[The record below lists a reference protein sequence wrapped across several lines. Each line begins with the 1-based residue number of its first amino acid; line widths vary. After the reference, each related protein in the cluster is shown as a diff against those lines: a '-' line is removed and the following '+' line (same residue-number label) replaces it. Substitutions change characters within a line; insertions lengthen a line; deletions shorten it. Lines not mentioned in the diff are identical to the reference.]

1 MTTKGEWERF
11 FDGHAPQYMDNPF
24 TGNTVEEVT
33 FLLDELKLPPGSW
46 ILDVGCGTGR
56 HAIELT
62 KRGYQITGVDISTGM
77 LAQAQKTAAEAG
89 VTIEWI
95 QADATQF
102 STTRLYDAA
111 ICLCEGAFG
120 LLNLDQGQADHDL
133 LILRNIYAALK
144 PGGRLVLTTLNGL
157 AKIRRCTQADVQSGR
172 FDPLTMIELLTVEC
186 ETENGQEEVTLAER
200 GYLPQ
205 ELFRLFGEAGLEVEH
220 IWGGTAGN
228 WGHRQ
233 IDLDEME
240 IMVVARK
247 PVDAR

>member
-33 FLLDELKLPPGSW
+33 FLLDEFKLPPGSW

-56 HAIELT
+56 HAVELA
-62 KRGYQITGVDISTGM
+62 KRGYQITGVDISAGM
-77 LAQAQKTAAEAG
+77 LAQAQETAAETG
-89 VTIEWI
+89 VTIEWM

-102 STTRLYDAA
+102 STTRPYDAA

-120 LLNLDQGQADHDL
+120 LLNTGEAPGDHDL
-133 LILRNIYAALK
+133 RILRRTRAALQ

-172 FDPLTMIELLTVEC
+172 FDPLTMIELLTVESQ
-186 ETENGQEEVTLAER
+186 TERGQEEVTLAER

-205 ELFRLFGEAGLEVEH
+205 ELIRLFGEAGLEVEH

>member
-1 MTTKGEWERF
+1 MTAKGEWERF
-11 FDGHAPQYMDNPF
+11 FDGHAPKYMENPF
-24 TGNTVEEVT
+24 TRDTLAEVS
-33 FLLDELKLPPGSW
+33 FLVDELSLQPGDW

-56 HAIELT
+56 HAIELA
-62 KRGYQITGVDISTGM
+62 KRGYQVTGVDISAGM
-77 LAQAQKTAAEAG
+77 LAQAQKAAAEAG

-95 QADATQF
+95 QADAAQF
-102 STTRLYDAA
+102 SATRPCDAA

-120 LLNLDQGQADHDL
+120 LLNVGEDPADHDL
-133 LILRNIYAALK
+133 RILRNIYAALQ

-172 FDPLTMIELLTVEC
+172 FDPLTMIEVLTVEC
-186 ETENGQEEVTLAER
+186 ETEHGQEEVTLAER

-205 ELFRLFGEAGLEVEH
+205 ELIRLFGEAGLEVEH
-220 IWGGTAGN
+220 IWGGTAGQ

-240 IMVVARK
+240 IMVVART
-247 PVDAR
+247 PVDAS

>member
-1 MTTKGEWERF
+1 MTAKGEWERF

-33 FLLDELKLPPGSW
+33 FVIDELSLEPGSW
-46 ILDVGCGTGR
+46 TLDVGCGTGR
-56 HAIELT
+56 HALELA

-120 LLNLDQGQADHDL
+120 LLNTGEDPADHDL
-133 LILRNIYAALK
+133 RILRRIRAALK

-186 ETENGQEEVTLAER
+186 ETEHGQEEVTLAER
-200 GYLPQ
+200 GYLPH

-240 IMVVARK
+240 IMVVGRK